1 MQCDFEC
8 KFKVF
13 LYFILISCNVKWK
26 DCTLFYSVHVFFPH
40 PVTLYSVKSNLIS
53 CFRHPISTHLCA
65 VTLFDPQQGGE
76 RKGIKRV

>member
-13 LYFILISCNVKWK
+13 LYFILISFTVC
-26 DCTLFYSVHVFFPH
+26 LFFPH

-76 RKGIKRV
+76 KKGIKRV